1 MLCHQST
8 VVVNVDNI
16 DAVIQLIENAV
27 NRKEMIVNTN
37 EINPSE
43 YFLNE
48 EISKNEAIS
57 HFYHLEIEIFP
68 LELVDIYHC
77 SRPI

>member
-1 MLCHQST
+1 
-8 VVVNVDNI
+8 
-16 DAVIQLIENAV
+16 
-27 NRKEMIVNTN
+27 MILNTN
-37 EINPSE
+37 ENNPSE